1 MQYQLSNPHVHYQIL
16 LYRITE
22 WAIALL
28 LMVGLSPFLKEILL
42 HFLMRLYE
50 FLIQYQYFS

>member
-28 LMVGLSPFLKEILL
+28 LMVRLSPFLKEILL